1 MRFRSLKRA
10 AWCDDVL
17 VIVANIW
24 WHSSVHFLAYTAEE
38 IRPLWTVHPLR
49 VQFDSHR
56 LTRSNGVRPVSIG
69 WTFSFPPFYGSGSCS
84 DVLPREW
91 KGRSKIS
98 GFRGQESFHHP
109 IARWTTTSPIQ
120 IERRDG
126 SDVLQQRFV
135 THSPRGCRNL
145 ARCHRGHRIDDHG
158 RCTRRCQ
165 NASTC
170 TCPCR
175 SIPSLPKH
183 RRGWSICPGGCMHP

>member
-24 WHSSVHFLAYTAEE
+24 WHSSVLLLAYTAEE
-38 IRPLWTVHPLR
+38 ILPAGTVYPLR
-49 VQFDSHR
+49 VWFDLHR

-69 WTFSFPPFYGSGSCS
+69 WMFSFSPFYDLGLGW

-120 IERRDG
+120 VERKDG
-126 SDVLQQRFV
+126 RDVLQQRFV

-145 ARCHRGHRIDDHG
+145 ARCHHRHRIDDHK
-158 RCTRRCQ
+158 R
-165 NASTC
+165 
-170 TCPCR
+170 
-175 SIPSLPKH
+175 
-183 RRGWSICPGGCMHP
+183 